1 MAGLA
6 RVDKKRWRAGGRQR
20 GRCFAADMATFA
32 HTHDHYT
39 ALAIQHGL
47 HRAHKTITLARGQ
60 TEQRTRFYGEGVR
73 RQLQGSRSVKRGV
86 LGVNRHGNCVAYDQ
100 AILGTTPHVAS
111 TLELVLLYLVAAVL
125 GVVVCR
131 SLKLPPMLGYLVVGV
146 LIGPNALALARDT
159 AGVKYLAEFGVVF
172 LMFVIGLEF
181 NLPKL
186 RSMRTLVFGLGLSQ
200 VLLTMVGTLLGHVAL
215 SFSYAWLIGSAWQMS
230 WQGAVVLGGAMAMS
244 STAMIVKLM
253 AERLELES
261 EHGKR
266 VMGVLLFQDLA
277 VVPLLVLIPA
287 LGSSGEELLRAVGW
301 AALKAAAVLTVLLVG
316 VQRAMRWWLTLV
328 ARRKSEELFMLNLLL
343 VTLGLAYLTEHAG
356 LSLALGAFVAGML
369 VAETEYKHQV
379 ETDIRPFHDVLLGL
393 FFITIGMKLDWRPV
407 IDQWLLVLLLTCG
420 PVLLKFALVAA
431 LARLFRAAPGVALR
445 TGLYLAQ
452 AGEFGF
458 VLLTLG
464 AEQGIVAPQWMSPV
478 LASMVLSMLATPF
491 LIQYS
496 NAIVN
501 KLSASDWLMQSVALT
516 TIAKRSISAERHVI
530 ICGYG
535 RSGQN
540 LARLLVPEG
549 IAYMALDLDP
559 DRVRQ
564 AAAAGQNVVFGD
576 AARLQSLMAA
586 GLARAAAVV
595 ITYHDTPSALKIL
608 RLVQEHA
615 PKVPVVVR
623 TIDDSDFER
632 LRAAGATEVV
642 PEAIEG
648 SLMLAGHALALV
660 GVPMQRVIRITRD
673 ARDARYS
680 LLRGYFHGA
689 DDDTVE
695 ELQQARLQSVTLPEV
710 TACAGLPLKAL
721 DLHALSVS
729 VVSIRLGS
737 GAVLEPTPQHQLKGG
752 DTLVLAGLPES
763 LALAEEKLLRG

>member
-1 MAGLA
+1 
-6 RVDKKRWRAGGRQR
+6 
-20 GRCFAADMATFA
+20 MAT
-32 HTHDHYT
+32 
-39 ALAIQHGL
+39 
-47 HRAHKTITLARGQ
+47 
-60 TEQRTRFYGEGVR
+60 
-73 RQLQGSRSVKRGV
+73 
-86 LGVNRHGNCVAYDQ
+86 
-100 AILGTTPHVAS
+100 

-146 LIGPNALALARDT
+146 LIGPNALALAQDS

-186 RSMRTLVFGLGLSQ
+186 RSMRTVVFGLGLSQ
-200 VLLTMVGTLLGHVAL
+200 VALTMIGTIAGHVLLAAAYQGI
-215 SFSYAWLIGSAWQMS
+215 SGRPWQMS
-230 WQGAVVLGGAMAMS
+230 WQGAVVLGGAIAMS
-244 STAMIVKLM
+244 STAIVVKLM
-253 AERLELES
+253 AERLEIES
-261 EHGKR
+261 EHGRR

-287 LGSSGEELLRAVGW
+287 LNTSGEQLLAALGW
-301 AALKAAAVLTVLLVG
+301 ALLKAAALLAVLLVG
-316 VQRAMRWWLTLV
+316 GQKVMRWWLTLV
-328 ARRKSEELFMLNLLL
+328 ARRKSDELFMLNLLL
-343 VTLGLAYLTEHAG
+343 VTLGLAWMTEHAG

-393 FFITIGMKLDWRPV
+393 FFITIGMKLDWHPV
-407 IDQWLLVLLLTCG
+407 AEQWLLVLLLTTV
-420 PVLLKFALVAA
+420 PVAAKFALVAA
-431 LARLFRAAPGVALR
+431 LARAFRSAPGVALR

-464 AEQGIVAPQWMSPV
+464 ADHGLVAPEWVSPI
-478 LASMVLSMLATPF
+478 LASMVISMLATPF
-491 LIQYS
+491 IIMH
-496 NAIVN
+496 ADRIVM
-501 KLSASDWLMQSVALT
+501 KLAASDWLMQSVQLT
-516 TIAKRSISAERHVI
+516 SIAKRAIRTEKHVI

-540 LARLLVPEG
+540 LARMLDTQSIP
-549 IAYMALDLDP
+549 YMALDLDP

-564 AAAAGQNVVFGD
+564 AAAAGQSVVFGD

-586 GLARAAAVV
+586 GLARANAVV
-595 ITYHDTPSALKIL
+595 VSYPDTPSALKIL
-608 RLVQEHA
+608 RLVREHA
-615 PKVPVVVR
+615 PAVPVIVR
-623 TIDDSDFER
+623 TIDDSDLER

-648 SLMLAGHALALV
+648 SLMLASHALALV
-660 GVPMQRVIRITRD
+660 GVPMRKVIRLARD
-673 ARDARYS
+673 ARDARYG

-689 DDDTVE
+689 DDDSAGD
-695 ELQQARLQSVTLPEV
+695 LQQERLASVTLPP
-710 TACAGLPLKAL
+710 AAASIGLRLSDLAL
-721 DLHALSVS
+721 GALEVS
-729 VVSIRLGS
+729 VVSIRRASGVSAKPEDDTLLG
-737 GAVLEPTPQHQLKGG
+737 PG
-752 DTLVLAGLPES
+752 DTLVLSGIPET

>member
-1 MAGLA
+1 
-6 RVDKKRWRAGGRQR
+6 
-20 GRCFAADMATFA
+20 MAT
-32 HTHDHYT
+32 
-39 ALAIQHGL
+39 
-47 HRAHKTITLARGQ
+47 
-60 TEQRTRFYGEGVR
+60 
-73 RQLQGSRSVKRGV
+73 
-86 LGVNRHGNCVAYDQ
+86 
-100 AILGTTPHVAS
+100 

-146 LIGPNALALARDT
+146 LIGPNALALAHDS

-200 VLLTMVGTLLGHVAL
+200 VVLTVAGALAGHFVLMLGYRWGVGQ
-215 SFSYAWLIGSAWQMS
+215 SWQMS
-230 WQGAVVLGGAMAMS
+230 WQGAVVLGSAMAMS
-244 STAMIVKLM
+244 STAIVVKLM

-261 EHGKR
+261 EHGR
-266 VMGVLLFQDLA
+266 NVMGVLLFQDLA

-287 LGSSGEELLRAVGW
+287 LASGGEQMVEALGLAM
-301 AALKAAAVLTVLLVG
+301 LKASVLLTLLLVG
-316 VQRAMRWWLTLV
+316 GQKVMRWWLTLV

-343 VTLGLAYLTEHAG
+343 VTLGLAWLTEHAG
-356 LSLALGAFVAGML
+356 LSLALGAFIAGML

-407 IDQWLLVLLLTCG
+407 IDRWLLVLLLTVV
-420 PVLLKFALVAA
+420 PVVAKFALVAA
-431 LARLFRAAPGVALR
+431 LARAFRAAPGVALR

-464 AEQGIVAPQWMSPV
+464 AANGLVAPEWMSPI

-491 LIQYS
+491 VVMYS
-496 NAIVN
+496 DRIVM
-501 KLSASDWLMQSVALT
+501 KLSSTDWLMQSVQLT
-516 TIAKRSISAERHVI
+516 TIAKKAIRAEKHVI

-540 LARLLVPEG
+540 LARMLDTQAIP
-549 IAYMALDLDP
+549 YMALDLDP

-564 AAAAGQNVVFGD
+564 AAAAGQSVVFGD

-586 GLARAAAVV
+586 GLARANAVV
-595 ITYHDTPSALKIL
+595 VSYPDTPSALKIL
-608 RLVQEHA
+608 RLVREHA
-615 PKVPVVVR
+615 PSVPVIVR
-623 TIDDSDFER
+623 TIDDSDLET
-632 LRAAGATEVV
+632 LRSAGATEVV

-648 SLMLAGHALALV
+648 SLMLASHALALV
-660 GVPMQRVIRITRD
+660 GVPMRKVIRLTRD
-673 ARDARYS
+673 ARDARYG

-695 ELQQARLQSVTLPEV
+695 ELQQARLHSVTLPPV
-710 TACAGLPLKAL
+710 SACLGKAL
-721 DLHALSVS
+721 STLALHAIGVSVLSVRRASGS
-729 VVSIRLGS
+729 VSAAADDIVLG
-737 GAVLEPTPQHQLKGG
+737 PG
-752 DTLVLAGLPES
+752 DTLVISGLPEP
-763 LALAEEKLLRG
+763 LALAEAKLLRG

>member
-1 MAGLA
+1 
-6 RVDKKRWRAGGRQR
+6 
-20 GRCFAADMATFA
+20 MAT
-32 HTHDHYT
+32 
-39 ALAIQHGL
+39 
-47 HRAHKTITLARGQ
+47 
-60 TEQRTRFYGEGVR
+60 
-73 RQLQGSRSVKRGV
+73 
-86 LGVNRHGNCVAYDQ
+86 
-100 AILGTTPHVAS
+100 

-125 GVVVCR
+125 GVVICR

-146 LIGPNALALARDT
+146 LIGPNALALAKDT

-186 RSMRTLVFGLGLSQ
+186 RSMRSMVFGLGLSQ
-200 VLLTMVGTLLGHVAL
+200 VLMTMAATIVGHFLLVWG
-215 SFSYAWLIGSAWQMS
+215 YATATGGAWQMN
-230 WQGAVVLGGAMAMS
+230 WQGAIVLGGALAMS
-244 STAMIVKLM
+244 STAIVVKLM

-266 VMGVLLFQDLA
+266 VLAVLLFQDLA

-287 LGSSGEELLRAVGW
+287 LGEPARDLVQAMAW
-301 AALKAAAVLTVLLVG
+301 AGLKAGVLLTVLLVG
-316 VQRAMRWWLTLV
+316 GQKVMRWWLTLV

-343 VTLGLAYLTEHAG
+343 VTLGLAWMTEHAG

-407 IDQWLLVLLLTCG
+407 IEQWWLVLLMTTV
-420 PVLLKFALVAA
+420 PIVAKFVLVAA
-431 LARLFRAAPGVALR
+431 LARAFGATPGVALR

-464 AEQGIVAPQWMSPV
+464 AQNGLVAPSWVSPV
-478 LASMVLSMLATPF
+478 LACMVLSMLASPF
-491 LIQYS
+491 LILYS
-496 NAIVN
+496 NRIVN
-501 KLSASDWLMQSVALT
+501 RLSASDWLMQSVALT
-516 TIAKRSISAERHVI
+516 TIAKRAIAAERHVI

-540 LARLLVPEG
+540 LARLLSPEK
-549 IAYMALDLDP
+549 IPYIALDLDP

-564 AAAAGQNVVFGD
+564 ATAAGQSVVFGD

-595 ITYHDTPSALKIL
+595 VSYHDTPSALKIL
-608 RLVQEHA
+608 ALVQAHA
-615 PKVPVVVR
+615 PTVPVIVR
-623 TIDDSDFER
+623 TVDDADIDR
-632 LRAAGATEVV
+632 LKAAGATEVV

-660 GVPMQRVIRITRD
+660 GVPMKRVIRITRD
-673 ARDARYS
+673 ARDARYT

-689 DDDTVE
+689 DDDTVG
-695 ELQQARLQSVTLPEV
+695 ELSQARLQSVTMPAAARCLGETLADLALPAV
-710 TACAGLPLKAL
+710 G
-721 DLHALSVS
+721 VS
-729 VVSIRLGS
+729 VVSVRRAS
-737 GAVLEPTPQHQLKGG
+737 GGVVPADSSHVLAVG
-752 DTLVLAGLPES
+752 DTLVLSGLPEP